1 MVLRQTPH
9 QVLAGGKITV
19 LALFDENCPI
29 IRMKNHFWKNIK
41 IHGRMMIP
49 VFLGFALMAV
59 MVLVR
64 PYLTVTGHDRERANQ
79 RVRMKAANFNYR
91 HELEN
96 QLSTE
101 NDSERKLL
109 LRAEIERT
117 RQ

>member
-1 MVLRQTPH
+1 MLLRQTPH
-9 QVLAGGKITV
+9 QVLAGGNITV
-19 LALFDENCPI
+19 FVLYDENCPI
-29 IRMKNHFWKNIK
+29 ARMKNHFRTHIK

-64 PYLTVTGHDRERANQ
+64 PYLTVTGHDREKANQ

-96 QLSTE
+96 QLATE
-101 NDSERKLL
+101 NEPDRQQL
-109 LRAEIERT
+109 LRAEMERIGP
-117 RQ
+117 

>member
-29 IRMKNHFWKNIK
+29 FGMKNHFWKNIK

-49 VFLGFALMAV
+49 VLLGFALMAV

-96 QLSTE
+96 QLATE
-101 NDSERKLL
+101 SDPERKLL
-109 LRAEIERT
+109 LLAEIERT